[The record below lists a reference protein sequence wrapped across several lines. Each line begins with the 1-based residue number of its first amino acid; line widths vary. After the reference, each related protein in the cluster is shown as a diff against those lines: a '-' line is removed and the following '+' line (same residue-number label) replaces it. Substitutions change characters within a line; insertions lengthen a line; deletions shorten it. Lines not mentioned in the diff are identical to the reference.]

1 MISNSKIEE
10 LRQIIATDYGRELT
24 HAQAAEIANTLVG
37 YFDLLAKLK
46 HRENHE

>member
-24 HAQAAEIANTLVG
+24 YDQAAEIANTLVR
-37 YFDLLAKLK
+37 YFDLLAKIK
-46 HRENHE
+46 YRESHG